1 MQARAVHQHSVI
13 ETLDAVDRLYVARV
27 EAEAASFELAAHFA
41 DLHPG
46 EALDPGSMSW
56 PGRERAVRLGGRGTP
71 LVSEFAAAELG
82 ARMRMGTWSARRYI
96 GDALEVRHRLPLLW
110 ARVVSR
116 EARVGSVRLV
126 ATRTRALSPEAAAYV
141 DRAMVA
147 VVDGSLPWGR
157 FESLLEGVVV
167 AADPAA
173 AAAREEERALV
184 QFAKRTRSSEAG
196 TAGFYVR
203 STVGVIARVEATV
216 LFVAEALKAFGDA
229 EDLDARKVKAV
240 VVLCN
245 PTRAVELLAAYA
257 ALRARTVD
265 VELPLEDDPGD
276 DRPGDRLQD
285 QPPSGPRDGLDRMDA
300 FARRVGFTPGRL
312 PDFLADR
319 STASRSRSDDGPP
332 DPDPDPDPDPGPDPG
347 WPDDGP
353 PDPDSPPA
361 PVLDPAPDPG
371 AARFVFDWSALLPPL
386 TLHLHLS
393 AEALRAGGD
402 QRGGVVRWEGEG
414 PVTHRFVHEHLRPL
428 HRYVIAPVVDL
439 AGQAPVDAY
448 EVPDRHRSALV
459 LRSPGDCF
467 PFGSRLF
474 THADRADVDHTEE
487 YRTEEYR
494 PAGVGE
500 RRLSSRL
507 ENYGLL
513 GRFHHRVKT
522 HGHWTVRQPFPGVY
536 LWRDPHGQVY
546 LADHTGTHKVTA
558 PGTSVGAAR
567 PHDPELT
574 LHPAPDLVLEVDA
587 AS

>member
-1 MQARAVHQHSVI
+1 MQAKAVHQLGVV
-13 ETLDAVDRLYVARV
+13 ETLDAVDRLCVARV

-46 EALDPGSMSW
+46 EALDPASSSR
-56 PGRERAVRLGGRGTP
+56 PGRERAVRLAGRGTP

-82 ARMRMGTWSARRYI
+82 ARMRMGTWSARRYV
-96 GDALEVRHRLPLLW
+96 GDALEVRHRLPLVW
-110 ARVVSR
+110 ARVVAR
-116 EARVGSVRLV
+116 QARVGSVRLV
-126 ATRTRALSPEAAAYV
+126 AARTRQLSVEAAGYV

-167 AADPAA
+167 AADPVAA
-173 AAAREEERALV
+173 AVWEEERALV
-184 QFAKRTRSSEAG
+184 QFAKRTRASEAG

-216 LFVAEALKAFGDA
+216 LFVAEALRAFGDV

-245 PTRAVELLAAYA
+245 PARAVELLAAYA

-265 VELPLEDDPGD
+265 VELPLEDEPPSDGPAD
-276 DRPGDRLQD
+276 DRVPD
-285 QPPSGPRDGLDRMDA
+285 QPPPGARDALDRMDA

-312 PDFLADR
+312 PTFLADGR
-319 STASRSRSDDGPP
+319 P
-332 DPDPDPDPDPGPDPG
+332 PGPGPG
-347 WPDDGP
+347 RPDDGP
-353 PDPDSPPA
+353 PDPF
-361 PVLDPAPDPG
+361 PDPDSARDPG
-371 AARFVFDWSALLPPL
+371 PGRARFVFDWSALLPPL

-402 QRGGVVRWEGEG
+402 ERGGVVRWEGEG
-414 PVTHRFVHEHLRPL
+414 PVTHRFVHEYLRPL

-448 EVPDRHRSALV
+448 EVPERHRSALV

-487 YRTEEYR
+487 YRTSTRRSGWGSGGCPRGWRTTGSWAASTTGSRPTGTGRCGSRSRGCTCGATRTARSTSPTTPAPTRSPPPAPRSAPPAATTRRSPCTR
-494 PAGVGE
+494 PATS
-500 RRLSSRL
+500 SSRS
-507 ENYGLL
+507 
-513 GRFHHRVKT
+513 T
-522 HGHWTVRQPFPGVY
+522 PPP
-536 LWRDPHGQVY
+536 D
-546 LADHTGTHKVTA
+546 
-558 PGTSVGAAR
+558 R
-567 PHDPELT
+567 PW
-574 LHPAPDLVLEVDA
+574 
-587 AS
+587 